1 MDNITYVAMSH
12 QSALR
17 KQMDLVAQNIANM
30 NTTSFKS
37 QSIIFSEVLHE
48 VDGTEDVSFVQDVA
62 SFPDL
67 TEGKL
72 RTTGN
77 TLDLAIH
84 KDGYFRIDT
93 PEEVSYTRNG
103 HFQMDENGTL
113 VTSDGHALL
122 TVDGQPL
129 VAFPGD
135 TEITVAEDGTVSSES
150 GLVGRIDVV
159 NFDNPYLLEQKS
171 ATLYSTAQEPIP
183 ATDYKV
189 RQGMLEDSNV
199 EPIIEMT
206 RMIELVRSYQSSKS
220 LIDDHHELA
229 RRTISTLAKAPE

>member
-1 MDNITYVAMSH
+1 MDNIAYVSMSH

-17 KQMDLVAQNIANM
+17 KQLDLVAQNIANM

-37 QSIIFSEVLHE
+37 QSIVFSEYVHE
-48 VDGTEDVSFVQDVA
+48 INGTDEVSFVQDVA

-67 TEGKL
+67 SEGTL
-72 RTTGN
+72 RGTGN

-93 PEEVSYTRNG
+93 PDQVSYTRNG
-103 HFQMDENGTL
+103 HFQLDEEGIL
-113 VTSDGHALL
+113 VTSGGHALL
-122 TVDGQPL
+122 SDDGQPL
-129 VAFPGD
+129 VTFPGD
-135 TEITVAEDGTVSSES
+135 SEIEVAEDGTVSSES
-150 GLVGRIDVV
+150 GIIGRIDVV
-159 NFDNPYLLEQKS
+159 DFENPYLLEHKE
-171 ATLYSTAQEPIP
+171 ATLFTTSQEPIP
-183 ATDYKV
+183 ATGYVV

>member
-1 MDNITYVAMSH
+1 MDNIAYVAMSH

-17 KQMDLVAQNIANM
+17 KQMDVVAQNIANM

-37 QSIIFSEVLHE
+37 QSIVFSEYVHE
-48 VDGTEDVSFVQDVA
+48 ANGTDEISFVQDVA

-67 TEGKL
+67 AAGTL
-72 RTTGN
+72 RGTGN

-84 KDGYFRIDT
+84 NDGYFRIDT
-93 PEEVSYTRNG
+93 PEQVSYTRNG
-103 HFQMDENGTL
+103 HFQLDAEGTL
-113 VTSDGHALL
+113 VTSEGHAVLS
-122 TVDGQPL
+122 VDGQPL
-129 VAFPGD
+129 VTFPGD
-135 TEITVAEDGTVSSES
+135 SQIEVAEDGTVSSES
-150 GLVGRIDVV
+150 GAIGRIDVV
-159 NFDNPYLLEQKS
+159 DFENPYKLEKKP
-171 ATLYSTAQEPIP
+171 ATLFTTNEEPIP
-183 ATDYKV
+183 AEDYIV